1 MQEERAQADTEQKTA
16 MTELNHLLQE
26 TIRLNLNRGAAGVAG
41 LDAVD
46 DEALDVC
53 AFMCVCVYVSLYMCV
68 YMRAFIYVYICVV
81 TGLDTVDAESLDLRT
96 KTNSTHSLSSR
107 ISHSLTL

>member
-53 AFMCVCVYVSLYMCV
+53 AFMCVCVCVPLYVCIHACLYICV
-68 YMRAFIYVYICVV
+68 YMCGNWVRYCRRRV
-81 TGLDTVDAESLDLRT
+81 S
-96 KTNSTHSLSSR
+96 
-107 ISHSLTL
+107 

>member
-16 MTELNHLLQE
+16 MTELNHLLRE

-53 AFMCVCVYVSLYMCV
+53 AFMCVYMCACIYVYTCVPLYMCIET
-68 YMRAFIYVYICVV
+68 R
-81 TGLDTVDAESLDLRT
+81 DAAPSQGGR
-96 KTNSTHSLSSR
+96 N
-107 ISHSLTL
+107 